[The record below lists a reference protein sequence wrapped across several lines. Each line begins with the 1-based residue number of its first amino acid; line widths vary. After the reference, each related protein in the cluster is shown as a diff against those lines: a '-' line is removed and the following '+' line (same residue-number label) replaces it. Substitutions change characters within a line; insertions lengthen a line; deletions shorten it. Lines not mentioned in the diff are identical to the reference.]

1 MLLSDMLE
9 DCDNVNFERRAPDAS
24 ETARILEQTEQARE
38 LPNLGGV
45 RVYVVGATADSTERS
60 KRRKFLAQT
69 HLKRCGATAGDAD
82 YTHYLINFALHPS
95 EVRRG

>member
-45 RVYVVGATADSTERS
+45 RVYVVELAFGSCKLRGKFTSTLKKMRRLLAT
-60 KRRKFLAQT
+60 LA
-69 HLKRCGATAGDAD
+69 A
-82 YTHYLINFALHPS
+82 ALPHQLRPAS
-95 EVRRG
+95 QRVRRANC